1 MSKKNLFI
9 AGVVCSTFLLAACN
23 NEEEAVEEITE
34 EVTEETTEESV
45 SSETTEAEIVESDAV
60 VATVNGE
67 EITGSKYND
76 MYSQTL
82 LMFQQNGQ
90 DATDEAMVQEQTLSR
105 LIEQEL
111 LMQEVETLGIEA
123 PSSEIEE
130 RLEQIK
136 SQFENE
142 EQFEEQLAQLD
153 LTEQALEDQLA
164 YEIRVNKY
172 IEQEVPEVEIDENEV
187 QAYYDQLVSQQGEQ
201 VPALEE
207 VRDQIE
213 EVLMNQR
220 RQTNFAS
227 MIEILKEESEIE
239 TLI

>member
-1 MSKKNLFI
+1 MRQKMLF
-9 AGVVCSTFLLAACN
+9 VVGLVCFTLLLVACN
-23 NEEEAVEEITE
+23 VEEEAVEDNLRPVAE
-34 EVTEETTEESV
+34 EAV
-45 SSETTEAEIVESDAV
+45 SSDTTDAEIVESDAV

-82 LMFQQNGQ
+82 MMFQQNGQ

-111 LMQEVETLGIEA
+111 LIQEVEALGIEA
-123 PSSEIEE
+123 PSSEIDE

-153 LTEQALEDQLA
+153 LTEQGLEDQLA